1 MSNFTKRMSPYV
13 EQELSLAYQARK
25 NGLIAIEFSHLENA
39 HVLGQESTYLHVKVH
54 SLMLLWGWRNK
65 QIKEVL
71 GQALRILGAATK
83 TAIGLVPQG
92 NTGGVNVSPFKVLP
106 INAKHQAII
115 SKAKHSVGS

>member
-1 MSNFTKRMSPYV
+1 MSNFTKNVSPYV

-25 NGLIAIEFSHLENA
+25 NGLIDIEFSHLESA

-54 SLMLLWGWRNK
+54 GLMLLWGWRNK

-83 TAIGLVPQG
+83 TAIGLVPEG

-115 SKAKHSVGS
+115 SKAKHSVGE

>member
-1 MSNFTKRMSPYV
+1 MSNFTKNVSPYV

-25 NGLIAIEFSHLENA
+25 NGLIDIEFSHLESA

-54 SLMLLWGWRNK
+54 GLMLLWGWRNQ

-83 TAIGLVPQG
+83 TAIGLVPEG

-115 SKAKHSVGS
+115 SKAKHSVGE

>member
-1 MSNFTKRMSPYV
+1 MSNFTKNVSPYV

-25 NGLIAIEFSHLENA
+25 NGLIDIEFSHLESA

-54 SLMLLWGWRNK
+54 GLMLLWGWRNK

-83 TAIGLVPQG
+83 TAIGLVPEG

-115 SKAKHSVGS
+115 SKAKLSIQ

>member
-1 MSNFTKRMSPYV
+1 MSNFTKNVSPYV

-25 NGLIAIEFSHLENA
+25 NGLIDIEFSHLESA

-54 SLMLLWGWRNK
+54 GLMLLWGWRNK

-83 TAIGLVPQG
+83 TAIGLVPEG
-92 NTGGVNVSPFKVLP
+92 NTGGVNISPFKVLP

-115 SKAKHSVGS
+115 SKAKHSVGE